1 MDVANRIRKARIE
14 LLKKEYTFFGVLAL
28 HLKMVEEKDL
38 PAPAATDG
46 RCFYYNS
53 KLLEKFSTDEI
64 KFVIVHEVMHAAL
77 KHCTRVGMRDRIRW
91 GFATDLVINHRLVRD
106 GLTAPEKVLL
116 DDKYGNMS
124 AEEAYAKLPY
134 KEIQLKGGYYIGNPG
149 KSDER
154 KFKQLDEHI
163 KVDKEKHQ
171 QLDEDWS
178 VEIANAATVA
188 RMRGTLPSSVE
199 DIVNKLFKPQLNWLD
214 YMKKFIIS
222 SLSNDYKWTPPNK
235 KFLDSGFIFPSL
247 QGDNL
252 GDIVCGVDTSGSVD
266 TERSAPQFFGEMQSI
281 LDLFDVRLHMILS
294 DAGVQSYKIYGKGDR
309 LDNIEFKGR
318 GGTRF
323 EPVFEYVEENN
334 IRPQCLIYF
343 TDMCGSFPEHAPDYP
358 TLWVATTDDI
368 APFGETIKIDVDT
381 TSEL

>member
-28 HLKMVEEKDL
+28 HLKMAEKEDL
-38 PAPAATDG
+38 PAPAGTDG
-46 RCFYYNS
+46 RYFYYNP
-53 KLLEKFSTDEI
+53 KLLEKFNTDEI
-64 KFVIVHEVMHAAL
+64 KFIIVHEVMHVAL
-77 KHCTRVGMRDRIRW
+77 KHVTRIGLRDKIRW
-91 GFATDLVINHRLVRD
+91 NFATDLVINHRLVKD
-106 GLTAPEKVLL
+106 GLSAPDGVLL
-116 DDKYGNMS
+116 DNKYGNMS
-124 AEEAYAKLPY
+124 AEEVYAQLPY
-134 KEIQLKGGYYIGNPG
+134 KEIKLSGGYYICDSGYG
-149 KSDER
+149 ER

-199 DIVNKLFKPQLNWLD
+199 DIVNKLFKPQLNWVD
-214 YMKKFIIS
+214 YLKKFIIS
-222 SLSNDYKWTPPNK
+222 SLSNDYRWTPPNK

-247 QGDNL
+247 QSDSL

-266 TERSAPQFFGEMQSI
+266 MERSAPQFFAEMQSI
-281 LDLFDVRLHMILS
+281 LDLFDVQLHMIEC
-294 DAGVQSYKIYGKGDR
+294 DAGIQFHKIYGKGDR
-309 LDNIEFKGR
+309 LDNVEFKGR

-323 EPVFEYVEENN
+323 EPVFEYVEKND

-343 TDMCGSFPEHAPDYP
+343 TDMYGSFPEITPNYP

-368 APFGETIKIDVDT
+368 APFGETIKIDVNV
-381 TSEL
+381 TSEM